1 MQETISTTETPKRK
15 PRRSYTK
22 EFKAS
27 IVAECR
33 QGEKSIAQVAM
44 EQQINANLI
53 HKWSRQLDDSDHQ
66 PMVPVTMTA
75 AVNTDRDRIDVV
87 IGDVTVRFV
96 GCIDAHNAR
105 VVLDALR

>member
-1 MQETISTTETPKRK
+1 MQENISTAEAPKRR

-44 EQQINANLI
+44 EHQINANLI
-53 HKWSRQLDDSDHQ
+53 HKWSRQLNDSNHQ
-66 PMVPVTMTA
+66 AMVPVTMTA
-75 AVNTDRDRIDVV
+75 AAHTDCERIDVL

-96 GCIDAHNAR
+96 GAIDANNAR
-105 VVLDALR
+105 VVLDAIQ